1 MPSFH
6 DRLHDQPPCPAPLL
20 LLWRNAGSGN
30 FSAQGPARYFQG
42 YRLPGE
48 WNGIPQGIWA
58 EWTWDGVELVVRND
72 RLGFSPIF
80 WFANND
86 GIGVSPV
93 LAELIPHLD
102 SRELDDDALAVFLRF
117 RSFIGED
124 TPFRGIRAL
133 PPGATLR
140 WSGGNVRLE
149 ALGPI
154 RFEAEQG
161 ARRRR
166 QGDYPGVV
174 RDAVGRALDSIPG
187 RTVLPLTGGLDSRL
201 LLYSMLH
208 LRHPP
213 ELCLTVRHHPPRQ
226 DEDARL
232 AADIARDTGLP
243 HLLLE
248 QECDRL
254 GQQLRNF
261 RRTHLCTH
269 EHAWYHPLPDYVR
282 AAGFASFLDGIG
294 GDLQAEPNHITQ
306 GVNRLMDA
314 GRMEEA
320 AASILE
326 EGYLPS
332 VVPTNILKRWS
343 RERAVEHLVRHAAG
357 FQGAADP
364 WGNFRLFTRTR
375 RNVALMPWSL
385 HLGGAV
391 GLAPFLDRSVVELL
405 GPIPWQELADRTFR
419 KTVLTEAY
427 PDHPPLSNEH
437 ADFSS
442 IRNRRRVLAYGRSVA
457 RWAGRRLWLSPL
469 LKPSF
474 LPPRL
479 ARAHLGQGYSR
490 ELPMACELPVYLL
503 ELACWAEGDLLK
515 VNE

>member
-6 DRLHDQPPCPAPLL
+6 DRLHDQPPHPAPLL
-20 LLWRNAGSGN
+20 LLRRDVGSGC

-48 WNGIPQGIWA
+48 WNGVPQGVWA
-58 EWTWDGVELVVRND
+58 EWTWDGTELVVRND
-72 RLGFSPIF
+72 RLGFSPMF
-80 WFANND
+80 WFANKD

-124 TPFRGIRAL
+124 TPFREIRAL

-140 WSGGNVRLE
+140 WSGGIARLE

-154 RFEAEQG
+154 RFEAEPG
-161 ARRRR
+161 ARGRR
-166 QGDYPGVV
+166 QGDYAEVV

-187 RTVLPLTGGLDSRL
+187 RTALPLTGGLDSRL

-208 LRHPP
+208 LRRPP
-213 ELCLTVRHHPPRQ
+213 ELCVTVRHHPPRQ
-226 DEDARL
+226 DEDAEL
-232 AADIARDTGLP
+232 AAELAREVGLP
-243 HLLLE
+243 HVVLD
-248 QECDRL
+248 QERDRL

-261 RRTHLCTH
+261 HRTHLCTH
-269 EHAWYHPLPDYVR
+269 EHAWYHPLPEYVR
-282 AAGFASFLDGIG
+282 TAGFASFLDGIG
-294 GDLQAEPNHITQ
+294 GDLQAEPNYITQ

-314 GRMEEA
+314 GRMEDA
-320 AASILE
+320 AASILK

-332 VVPTNILKRWS
+332 TIAANTHKRWS
-343 RERAVEHLVRHAAG
+343 HERAVAHLVRHAAA

-419 KTVLTEAY
+419 KAVLADAY
-427 PDHPPLSNEH
+427 PNQPPLPNEH

-442 IRNRRRVLAYGRSVA
+442 TRDRRQVLAYGRSVA
-457 RWAGRRLWLSPL
+457 RWAGGRLWRSPFL
-469 LKPSF
+469 EPSF
-474 LPPRL
+474 LPLRL
-479 ARAHLGQGYSR
+479 VRAHLDRGYSR
-490 ELPMACELPVYLL
+490 ELPMACELSVYLL
-503 ELACWAEGDLLK
+503 ELARWAEPPPLQ
-515 VNE
+515 